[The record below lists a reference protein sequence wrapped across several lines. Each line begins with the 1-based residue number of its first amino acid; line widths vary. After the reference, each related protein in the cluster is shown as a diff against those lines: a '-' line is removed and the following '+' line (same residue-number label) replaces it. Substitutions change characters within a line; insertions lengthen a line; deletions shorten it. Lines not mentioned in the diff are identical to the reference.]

1 MLTHHLSLSSRCAP
15 RLPLVLS
22 SRRLVVA
29 LPLDVPPS
37 CCLVIFLSRRTA
49 SRCLVA
55 QAGCCAIISCRP
67 LVATPSRPLI
77 VLADFCVA
85 CPCTCAALSSSRRS
99 PSPTP
104 SNKLKRCYRHRT
116 PPSPP
121 PLNAVSIV
129 HRCHCSAHRLCV
141 DLVMGNH
148 TCDMVCTSLLPYL
161 IV

>member
-1 MLTHHLSLSSRCAP
+1 LLSHRLSLSSRCAL

-29 LPLDVPPS
+29 LPLDTPPS
-37 CCLVIFLSRRTA
+37 RRLVVFLSRRAA

-55 QAGCCAIISCRP
+55 QAGCCAIISCRH
-67 LVATPSRPLI
+67 LVAPPSRPLI
-77 VLADFCVA
+77 VLAGCCVA
-85 CPCTCAALSSSRRS
+85 CLCTALSSSCRS

-104 SNKLKRCYRHRT
+104 LNALKRCCRHRT

-129 HRCHCSAHRLCV
+129 QRCHCSAHRLCV

-148 TCDMVCTSLLPYL
+148 TCNMVCTLLLPYL

>member
-1 MLTHHLSLSSRCAP
+1 MLLHRLSLSSCCAP
-15 RLPLVLS
+15 RLPLDLS

-29 LPLDVPPS
+29 LPLDAPPS
-37 CCLVIFLSRRTA
+37 RRLVVFLSCRAA
-49 SRCLVA
+49 SHCLVA

-67 LVATPSRPLI
+67 LVAPPSRPLI
-77 VLADFCVA
+77 VLAGCCIA
-85 CPCTCAALSSSRRS
+85 CPCAALSSSRRS

-104 SNKLKRCYRHRT
+104 LNALKCCCRHQT
-116 PPSPP
+116 PLSPP

-148 TCDMVCTSLLPYL
+148 TCDMVCTLLLPYL